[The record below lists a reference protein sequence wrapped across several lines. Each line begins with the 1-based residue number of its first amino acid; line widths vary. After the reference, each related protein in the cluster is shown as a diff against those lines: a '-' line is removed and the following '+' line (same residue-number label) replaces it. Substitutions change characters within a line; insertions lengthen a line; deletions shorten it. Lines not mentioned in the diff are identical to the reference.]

1 MEGRFLSWCLL
12 LIAWIAVLAG
22 GAYLLARFGLS
33 GWPQFGVLIPVFL
46 LCRFTVQRFLAKGR
60 R

>member
-12 LIAWIAVLAG
+12 LIAWIAALAG
-22 GAYLLARFGLS
+22 CSYLLARFGLS
-33 GWPQFGVLIPVFL
+33 GWPQFAALIPVLL

-60 R
+60 Q